1 MELRRSQRVSLVV
14 PMDVSWTGRGGADHR
29 EQAETVQVNDY
40 GAMLSMKTPPPVST
54 EVKLVGRGRKKTARA
69 RVIRIDFRGQDGL
82 TRFAVELAVPSY
94 TFWGGSFPPAPPT
107 GTPTG

>member
-14 PMDVSWTGRGGADHR
+14 PMGVSWTGRGGADHR

-54 EVKLVGRGRKKTARA
+54 EVKLVRRGRKKTARA
-69 RVIRIDFRGQDGL
+69 RVIRIAMCGQDGL

-94 TFWGGSFPPAPPT
+94 TFWGVVFSQSPPSDH
-107 GTPTG
+107 